1 MNDDG
6 APEIIIRP
14 AVKDDANEI
23 IRLIVELADFE
34 KLDPP
39 DDEARKRLIEDAFG
53 PNPPFRVLLAEI
65 GGKAVGYAF
74 YLFTYSSFH
83 AKKTLYLEDIYISA
97 DHRRH
102 GIGKMFMDKLKEIAM
117 ENDCHRM
124 EWVVLDWNQNAI
136 DFYEKLGA
144 RHLNEWK
151 TYRLIVGG
159 RSEH

>member
-1 MNDDG
+1 MNNDG
-6 APEIIIRP
+6 APAIIIRP

-39 DDEARKRLIEDAFG
+39 DDDARKRLINDAFC
-53 PNPPFRVLLAEI
+53 PNPLFRVLLAEI

-74 YLFTYSSFH
+74 YFFTYSSFH

-102 GIGKMFMDKLKEIAM
+102 GIGKTFMDKLKEIAK
-117 ENDCHRM
+117 EYDCHRM

-144 RHLNEWK
+144 KHLNEWK